1 MPAWPHEVLHE
12 DEDTGIKRWRG
23 AQEGHRAKV
32 DKRRTFEQHGHLGM
46 GPERA
51 FAEVGPRPAGPG
63 PGFPGG
69 GGPGDEV

>member
-1 MPAWPHEVLHE
+1 MTRCSRGPQGKGRQEANLRAAWPSG
-12 DEDTGIKRWRG
+12 D
-23 AQEGHRAKV
+23 
-32 DKRRTFEQHGHLGM
+32 

-51 FAEVGPRPAGPG
+51 FAEVGPRQAGPG